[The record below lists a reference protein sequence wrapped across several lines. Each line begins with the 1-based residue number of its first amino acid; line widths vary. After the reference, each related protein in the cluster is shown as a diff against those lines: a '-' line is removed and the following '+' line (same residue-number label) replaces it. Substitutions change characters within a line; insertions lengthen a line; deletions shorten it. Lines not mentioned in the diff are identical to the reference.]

1 MVHYFIYYGLDL
13 CCTRECAFN
22 SEIGGF
28 TTRLRLFKYKYII
41 HIHPI
46 NIRYFSNVMHCQKSV
61 HFTVS
66 YHITIFIMCDN
77 FIVTY
82 YQ

>member
-1 MVHYFIYYGLDL
+1 
-13 CCTRECAFN
+13 
-22 SEIGGF
+22 
-28 TTRLRLFKYKYII
+28 
-41 HIHPI
+41 
-46 NIRYFSNVMHCQKSV
+46 MHCQKSV